1 MALRARYVMMKTLVK
16 KKKLRQLYQQQTIL
30 SPLPRSFSP
39 SHNCGLFRV
48 FVSVAELTVIIFGQ
62 REMIHHRYTQTVT
75 FALHVDRN
83 LVAPLVQ

>member
-1 MALRARYVMMKTLVK
+1 MALRARYVMMKTQVKK

-30 SPLPRSFSP
+30 PSPCSFSP

-48 FVSVAELTVIIFGQ
+48 FVSVAELTLIIFGQ
-62 REMIHHRYTQTVT
+62 REMIHHRYTQTVI
-75 FALHVDRN
+75 FALHVGRN